1 MSLLLQWLGA
11 EQTLVFGVLRHEEPR
26 IVGKEVVGNFEVFAR
41 GLNARLPSYAV
52 DHQPRTQMLVP
63 AFHKRLKGEPLE
75 EAVDMGIF

>member
-11 EQTLVFGVLRHEEPR
+11 EQPLVFGVLDHEETCV
-26 IVGKEVVGNFEVFAR
+26 VGDKIVGNFEVFAR
-41 GLNARLPSYAV
+41 GLNARLPSYAI

-63 AFHKRLKGEPLE
+63 AFHKRLKREPLE